1 MHSGLS
7 EKLQAC
13 LVIIKA
19 MKKLS
24 DKKDIAELQVQYG
37 ATHER
42 IFKMTFVDNPIP
54 LYFQARNGRF
64 IVNIKDGLD
73 QDVELMLTTDTF
85 LNIIHQRGKRLDPE
99 SNEVKFFP
107 YTFYDAW
114 AYGDI
119 KVRGE
124 RATNAC
130 RSFLPIFDDMISDLH
145 IEMEMKE
152 QQQQVN

>member
-1 MHSGLS
+1 MKRLS
-7 EKLQAC
+7 E
-13 LVIIKA
+13 
-19 MKKLS
+19 
-24 DKKDIAELQVQYG
+24 KKDIAQLQVHYG

-42 IFKMTFVDNPIP
+42 IFKMTFVDDPLP
-54 LYFQARNGRF
+54 LYFQARNGKF
-64 IVNIKDGLD
+64 IVNIKDGIE

-99 SNEVKFFP
+99 TREIKFFP
-107 YTFYDAW
+107 YNFYDAW

-130 RSFLPIFDDMISDLH
+130 SAFLPIFDDMIGDLH
-145 IEMEMKE
+145 QEMGVKE
-152 QQQQVN
+152 AAAQGSS